1 MGGRGVPSDKCSGR
15 GIHFFLAHIVSG
27 VELVPRMERVTLV
40 GVDPD
45 GKFCLFHSL
54 SYFRVDLYSTIWRL
68 FACQGDMTAK
78 GLPPV
83 VEIPH

>member
-1 MGGRGVPSDKCSGR
+1 MGGRLPSDKRSGR
-15 GIHFFLAHIVSG
+15 VIHSFLAHILSG
-27 VELVPRMERVTLV
+27 AELVLRIERVDLM

-45 GKFCLFHSL
+45 GMVCLLHSL
-54 SYFRVDLYSTIWRL
+54 SYFRVDLYSTIWRI

-83 VEIPH
+83 VEIPR